1 MDTKAQPPDRSALKY
16 AILIVVTMAVIVFIL
31 FFMWR
36 SRDPEELSSEQ
47 RLGNLSGRKLT
58 VLTNPPHLRAAEVLA
73 QWFNEETGAA
83 VRNVSVDYKD
93 MLQETLKDTLSG
105 KPALDVVM
113 IWYADLGTLVEKG
126 SVADLTDFIEQNR
139 NIIRPDDFIPSL
151 YAPYTLYKGRRW
163 AVPYD
168 GDTHVLFYRKSLLSK
183 YHLSPPETW
192 DDYLNI
198 ARTVTEKE
206 KDKGIYGAAIMAP
219 RISMIIVSSFM
230 NRLGT
235 FGGSLLDDKGRP
247 TLDSP
252 EAPAALSAMT
262 EQSQYALPGPLET
275 DWEVSRDA
283 FLSGRVAMAEQWT
296 DIGVMAEDASDS
308 VIRGDWGAVQIPKG
322 SGEKGRHAPALN
334 AGFSLALSA
343 KAPNPDVARAYLL
356 FASRPDI
363 TLRLNLINGGIDPV
377 RVSVL
382 KSQEYRQ
389 FAPQV
394 SKSVQAA
401 LGGASAWPNVPQTPK
416 LLDELTGNLVMAL
429 EGRKSPRQAMDDT
442 QAKWLNILK

>member
-1 MDTKAQPPDRSALKY
+1 MDTNAQPPEKSTLKY
-16 AILIVVTMAVIVFIL
+16 AILIAVTAAVIVCIVV
-31 FFMWR
+31 FMWR
-36 SRDPEELSSEQ
+36 SRPREELSSEQ
-47 RLGNLSGRKLT
+47 KIVNLTGRKLA
-58 VLTNPPHLRAAEVLA
+58 VLTNPPHLRAADVLA
-73 QWFNEETGAA
+73 QWFNEETGA
-83 VRNVSVDYKD
+83 VVQNVVVDYKD

-113 IWYADLGTLVEKG
+113 IWYADLGTLAEKG
-126 SVADLTDFIEQNR
+126 SLADLTDFIEKNR

-168 GDTHVLFYRKSLLSK
+168 GDTHVLFYRKSLLSE
-183 YHLSPPETW
+183 YRLSPPETW

-198 ARTVTEKE
+198 ARTVTEKG

-219 RISMIIVSSFM
+219 RIPMIIVSSFM
-230 NRLGT
+230 NRLGC

-247 TLDSP
+247 AVNSP
-252 EAPAALSAMT
+252 ESVTALSAMV
-262 EQSQYALPGPLET
+262 EQSRYALPTPLET

-296 DIGVMAEDASDS
+296 DIGVMAEDAAES

-322 SGEKGRHAPALN
+322 SGSKGRHAPALN
-334 AGFSLALSA
+334 AGFSLAVSA
-343 KAPNPDVARAYLL
+343 RAPNPDVARAYIL
-356 FASRPDI
+356 FTSRPDI

-377 RVSVL
+377 RISVL
-382 KSQEYRQ
+382 KSQEYRK

-394 SKSVQAA
+394 SSAVQAA

-416 LLDELTGNLVMAL
+416 LLDELTSNLVMAL
-429 EGRKSPRQAMDDT
+429 EGRKTPQQAMDDT
-442 QAKWLNILK
+442 QARWLDILK